1 MRLRKVWYVYKI
13 ENKFMVIAS
22 DGLWE
27 FISNEEVME
36 LVVPAFVRND
46 VEEAV
51 EVLQKKAVEAW
62 VREDENIDD
71 ITIIVVFFKYY

>member
-1 MRLRKVWYVYKI
+1 
-13 ENKFMVIAS
+13 MVIAS

-62 VREDENIDD
+62 MREDENIDD

>member
-1 MRLRKVWYVYKI
+1 
-13 ENKFMVIAS
+13 
-22 DGLWE
+22 
-27 FISNEEVME
+27 ME
-36 LVVPAFVRND
+36 LVVGAFVRND

-51 EVLQKKAVEAW
+51 EVLEKKAVEAW

>member
-1 MRLRKVWYVYKI
+1 MRKVWYVYKI

>member
-1 MRLRKVWYVYKI
+1 VYKI

-27 FISNEEVME
+27 FISNEKVME

-51 EVLQKKAVEAW
+51 EVLEKKAVEAW

>member
-1 MRLRKVWYVYKI
+1 MFKI

-36 LVVPAFVRND
+36 LVVPAFVRNN